1 MNKTIQHCKLGL
13 EYPLLQFNPF
23 HQFQLKP
30 AIILPNF
37 QRLALFLSQSYFHY
51 GPFAFISRPHGLSI
65 TFLLFLWFAS
75 SVLIR
80 KAMESLGFSAED
92 LVHCQI
98 LTIRLRTSV
107 PSAPKYI
114 FPSSSHRNT
123 F

>member
-1 MNKTIQHCKLGL
+1 MNKTNQHCKLGL

-51 GPFAFISRPHGLSI
+51 GPFTFISRPHGLPI
-65 TFLLFLWFAS
+65 TLLLFLWFAS

-92 LVHCQI
+92 LVLLPDI
-98 LTIRLRTSV
+98 NYSTPYLSTVGSKIYLSFFLA
-107 PSAPKYI
+107 S
-114 FPSSSHRNT
+114 
-123 F
+123 